1 MKLNKDDLIKYD
13 DEVYKV
19 VAVVFNTLYLQKT
32 NNANGAYRYT
42 MEEIYKLYHDI
53 EFLKEESLNE

>member
-32 NNANGAYRYT
+32 NNENGAYRCT
-42 MEEIYKLYHDI
+42 MEEVYEKYKDV
-53 EFLKEESLNE
+53 EFLREESLYE

>member
-32 NNANGAYRYT
+32 NNTNGAYRYT
-42 MEEIYKLYHDI
+42 MEEVYEKYKDV
-53 EFLKEESLNE
+53 EFLREESLYE